1 MKTFLDYAIC
11 AAIGASLAAIC
22 IFVPML
28 IGW

>member
-1 MKTFLDYAIC
+1 MKTFLDYAVC
-11 AAIGASLAAIC
+11 AFIGASLAAIC